1 MNRKQNICF
10 IINPI
15 SGIGRQK
22 TVERLIA
29 DFLDT
34 TVFQHTIAYTQAPK
48 HATELA
54 RRAATNGFDIVVAVG
69 GDGSVNEVARGLIGS
84 NTAMAILPAGSG
96 NGLARHLHIPVNLKK
111 ALLLLQKGA
120 QKKIDTIQFNDE
132 QFVNIAGV
140 GFDAHIGWE
149 FSKFG
154 KRGLSSYIKVILRE
168 LSALKTQPFELTLDG
183 KVHPTEAYLIGFA
196 NGSQWGNNAYI
207 APLADITDGIMDV
220 VVVKKFPLIMGFLI
234 GYKLFNK
241 KLHTSASVDVF
252 KAKEVILKQKGK
264 IAHID
269 GEPLEI
275 GQTITIKVNPL
286 SLNVIVPSY

>member
-22 TVERLIA
+22 TVEKLISEL
-29 DFLDT
+29 LDT
-34 TVFQHTIAYTQAPK
+34 TVFQYTISYTQAPK

-54 RRAATNGFDIVVAVG
+54 KQAANQGCDMVVAVG
-69 GDGSVNEVARGLIGS
+69 GDGSVNEVAKGLIGS
-84 NTAMAILPAGSG
+84 STALGILPAGSG
-96 NGLARHLHIPVNLKK
+96 NGLARHLGIPMDLKK
-111 ALLLLQKGA
+111 ALLVLHTGHRKQ
-120 QKKIDTIQFNDE
+120 IDSIQFNQE
-132 QFVNIAGV
+132 YFVNVAGV

-154 KRGLSSYIKVILRE
+154 KRGLSSYLKVIIRE
-168 LSALKTQPFELTLDG
+168 LPALKSQPFELIMDG
-183 KVHPTEAYLIGFA
+183 KSIQKQAYLIGFA

-220 VVVKKFPLIMGFLI
+220 VIIKKFPLFMSISFAF
-234 GYKLFNK
+234 KLFRK
-241 KLHTSASVDVF
+241 KIHTSSAVELF
-252 KAKEVILKQKGK
+252 KAKEIIVKQKST

-269 GEPLEI
+269 GEPIES
-275 GQTITIKVNPL
+275 GNTIHVNVNPL
-286 SLNVIVPSY
+286 SLFVIAPPY